1 MKLYGAL
8 WSFATLHEALRNPI
22 EPYGALWSFAK
33 PYEALWSPVELRE
46 AL

>member
-8 WSFATLHEALRNPI
+8 WGFATPHEVLRNPI